1 MVCPAPVARALKG
14 SRPLYHFLTHTKS
27 AQPCFAQI
35 QAPTYTRL
43 LCRLMTDSAFCLDLM
58 SRVCKA
64 GFAIEEALGS
74 AQDVEGAIEENGEIT
89 VVQTR
94 PQM

>member
-1 MVCPAPVARALKG
+1 MFETGWWLLANSAPQDDV
-14 SRPLYHFLTHTKS
+14 YHDSTVLCVLW
-27 AQPCFAQI
+27 Q
-35 QAPTYTRL
+35 RL
-43 LCRLMTDSAFCLDLM
+43 VHVSCRLMTDSAFCLDLM

-64 GFAIEEALGS
+64 GFAIEDALGS
-74 AQDVEGAIEENGEIT
+74 AQDVEGAVEEDGAIT

>member
-1 MVCPAPVARALKG
+1 MFHIAGIFDSPSWLSVCA
-14 SRPLYHFLTHTKS
+14 
-27 AQPCFAQI
+27 
-35 QAPTYTRL
+35 

-58 SRVCKA
+58 TRVCKA
-64 GFAIEEALGS
+64 GAAIEDALGS
-74 AQDVEGAIEENGEIT
+74 AQDIEGAVEEDGAIT

>member
-1 MVCPAPVARALKG
+1 MASYLGFVDVAYGDPERKG
-14 SRPLYHFLTHTKS
+14 CLMTVLYRSGHVLYK
-27 AQPCFAQI
+27 CL
-35 QAPTYTRL
+35 RC
-43 LCRLMTDSAFCLDLM
+43 CRLMTDSAFCLDLM

-74 AQDVEGAIEENGEIT
+74 AQDVEGAVEEDGAIT